1 MDYFS
6 LYVAMGILLVTVLA
20 INVSRI
26 RVKEKIGNGDG
37 ENPLLKKA
45 IRTHMNALEH
55 ILPFSIILLA
65 LTRVQLSIQYLAIFS
80 IGFIL
85 IRLLHSYSML
95 WSKFKLRQMAAILT
109 YLFEFLGCFVIL
121 INLVMV

>member
-1 MDYFS
+1 
-6 LYVAMGILLVTVLA
+6 
-20 INVSRI
+20 
-26 RVKEKIGNGDG
+26 
-37 ENPLLKKA
+37 
-45 IRTHMNALEH
+45 MNALEH